1 MAAQRMRLSG
11 LGDVGADL
19 LEGAS
24 FGLRDENCDE
34 NRTEQADDLYVR
46 KVPAATSSWCRSGKV

>member
-1 MAAQRMRLSG
+1 MRLSG